1 MDALLCVC
9 SWCGKRKPKC
19 SGSDDRPLCYDC
31 HDADAALR
39 EAQAADQARYST
51 CDCCGDD
58 CTPTP
63 FGREAA
69 LMVCGQCRKDAASVA
84 NTGDVCSQCAARCDA
99 DGLLDYC
106 GHRLCKACAATE
118 ANALHRCPK
127 CGTGW
132 DNAKAAATCAEEC
145 Q

>member
-1 MDALLCVC
+1 MTMSTQRCPVCDCEDFSEDAEGRIACEG
-9 SWCGKRKPKC
+9 CGTEQSASAERKR
-19 SGSDDRPLCYDC
+19 
-31 HDADAALR
+31 
-39 EAQAADQARYST
+39 T
-51 CDCCGDD
+51 TFCDCCGDD

-63 FGREAA
+63 FGRESA

-106 GHRLCKACAATE
+106 GHRLCKACAASE

-132 DNAKAAATCAEEC
+132 ASEAEAVRCAKEYDA
-145 Q
+145 